1 MQVKGQ
7 KWSLWTRSKRTPVWM
22 RVEYLPHW
30 KRDKIRL
37 LESFSESKND
47 CETEI
52 EDPEDDSTDEY
63 PPLGM

>member
-1 MQVKGQ
+1 
-7 KWSLWTRSKRTPVWM
+7 M
-22 RVEYLPHW
+22 RVKDLLHW
-30 KRDKIRL
+30 KWEKTPAP
-37 LESFSESKND
+37 ESIPSSDNSGSESKND